1 MGFLERTI
9 KLGPQKIP
17 YCVPCA
23 RMEEKRQALTFLLQ
37 GGSPRE
43 LFRINRVTMTDPFDQ
58 QAKTQ
63 LLGDLIFT
71 DKAVIFAQV
80 HEFLIPSGGYG
91 FMFGLL
97 GAIIAQSR
105 ANRAK
110 KKALAEV
117 DMMARQMY
125 GSGLNDFLVKTPRLI
140 SFPKNAI
147 TKLKFTWGS
156 LQIKTP
162 ERSHVFVLEKGKK
175 TYQQYEREILGY
187 IQI

>member
-17 YCVPCA
+17 YCAPCA
-23 RMEEKRQALTFLLQ
+23 KMEEKRQSLTFLLE

-43 LFRINRVTMTDPFDQ
+43 IFRIGRVIMTDPFDL
-58 QAKTQ
+58 QAKTH

-71 DKAVIFAQV
+71 DKAVIFAQI
-80 HEFLIPSGGYG
+80 HEFSVPSGSYG
-91 FMFGLL
+91 FMFGLI
-97 GAIIAQSR
+97 GAIIALSR
-105 ANRAK
+105 ANKAK
-110 KKALAEV
+110 KKALAEL

-147 TKLKFTWGS
+147 TKLKFAWGT
-156 LQIKTP
+156 LQVKIP
-162 ERSHVFVLEKGKK
+162 ERLQAFALENGKK
-175 TYQQYEREILGY
+175 TYQQYEGEILGY
-187 IQI
+187 IQT